1 MATPDTARPEAGAN
15 ASDRAWLS
23 LLGQASRQSVSL
35 HFDAY
40 ADIDWDS
47 PDMALD
53 PEDPRWELAADDPLG
68 GTAWYRDLPAA
79 TRARLGCE
87 LVASK
92 MKTGLVFES
101 VLKRGLLEFAST
113 LPNGAPEFRYAY
125 HEIIEEAQHSLMF
138 QEFVNRSGFDAAGLH
153 PVHRFGSRRIV
164 RLGRRFP
171 QLFFLFVLGGEDPI
185 NYVQRRELRSGRELT
200 RCSSGSCASTSPRK
214 PVIFPSPGTTSSTPS
229 PACPGVSVSGWPSPP
244 RSSSARWRR

>member
-15 ASDRAWLS
+15 ALDQAWLS
-23 LLGQASRQSVSL
+23 LLGRLSRQSVSR

-53 PEDPRWELAADDPLG
+53 PEDPRWELAAGDPLG
-68 GTAWYRDLPAA
+68 GTAWYRGLPAA

-113 LPNGAPEFRYAY
+113 LPNGAPEFATPTT
-125 HEIIEEAQHSLMF
+125 
-138 QEFVNRSGFDAAGLH
+138 RS
-153 PVHRFGSRRIV
+153 SRR
-164 RLGRRFP
+164 
-171 QLFFLFVLGGEDPI
+171 
-185 NYVQRRELRSGRELT
+185 RST
-200 RCSSGSCASTSPRK
+200 R
-214 PVIFPSPGTTSSTPS
+214 
-229 PACPGVSVSGWPSPP
+229 
-244 RSSSARWRR
+244 